1 MRWDGNYPYV
11 GRQPPTV
18 RGSVRKRGAAVSGDG
33 QTRLYERNS
42 QNVPY
47 AQTDYLMH
55 RDDSSQSLAHF
66 GIPGMKWGVRRFQ
79 NDDGTLTEEGK
90 QRYGRDSEPESKSW
104 KKSDASNLSDD
115 ELRRRN
121 NRLQSERQY
130 RDLTTTQAERDR
142 IQMRNEIKKD
152 FLKKALLVPVGA
164 VLAYAGTKLIKN
176 KGTKIVD
183 MLEKFGKKAVGKI
196 KASRLLKQA
205 ANRGHDKYTRSF
217 SDNLREFFPR
227 KNGGYGGRE
236 YNYWPKANKV
246 LPKNQ
251 PWPEIPLT
259 KPKKG

>member
-33 QTRLYERNS
+33 RTRLYERNS

-66 GIPGMKWGVRRFQ
+66 GIPGMKWGLRRYQ
-79 NDDGTLTEEGK
+79 NEDGTLTEEGK
-90 QRYGRDSEPESKSW
+90 LRYGRDSEPESRTW
-104 KKSDASNLSDD
+104 KKSDADQLSDE

-130 RDLTTTQAERDR
+130 RDLTTTQAEKDKAQADQIRT
-142 IQMRNEIKKD
+142 QLKNEIKKD
-152 FLKKALLVPVGA
+152 LLKKALIVPIGA

-176 KGTKIVD
+176 KGTKILD
-183 MLEKFGKKAVGKI
+183 QFTHYGKKKI
-196 KASRLLKQA
+196 ASLKA
-205 ANRGHDKYTRSF
+205 ANILKNILKGQNVPDRGHYNPLHDYALGKHPEWKNI
-217 SDNLREFFPR
+217 DLRKR
-227 KNGGYGGRE
+227 
-236 YNYWPKANKV
+236 
-246 LPKNQ
+246 L
-251 PWPEIPLT
+251 
-259 KPKKG
+259 

>member
-33 QTRLYERNS
+33 RTRLYERNS

-66 GIPGMKWGVRRFQ
+66 GIPGMKWGLRRYQ
-79 NDDGTLTEEGK
+79 NEDGTLTEEGK
-90 QRYGRDSEPESKSW
+90 LRYGRDSEPESKSW
-104 KKSDASNLSDD
+104 KKSDVDQLSDE

-130 RDLTTTQAERDR
+130 RDLTTTQAEKDKAQADQIRT
-142 IQMRNEIKKD
+142 QLKNEIKKD
-152 FLKKALLVPVGA
+152 LLKKALIVPIGA

-176 KGTKIVD
+176 KGTKILD
-183 MLEKFGKKAVGKI
+183 QFTHYGKKKI
-196 KASRLLKQA
+196 ASLKA
-205 ANRGHDKYTRSF
+205 ANILKNILKGQNVPDRGHY
-217 SDNLREFFPR
+217 NPLRDYALGKHPEWKNIDLR
-227 KNGGYGGRE
+227 KR
-236 YNYWPKANKV
+236 
-246 LPKNQ
+246 L
-251 PWPEIPLT
+251 
-259 KPKKG
+259 

>member
-11 GRQPPTV
+11 GRQPPMV

-33 QTRLYERNS
+33 RTRLYERNS

-130 RDLTTTQAERDR
+130 RDLTTTQAEKDKAQADQIRT
-142 IQMRNEIKKD
+142 QLKNEIKKD
-152 FLKKALLVPVGA
+152 LLKKVLIVPIGA
-164 VLAYAGTKLIKN
+164 ALAYAGNKLIKN
-176 KGTKIVD
+176 KGIKIFD
-183 MLEKFGKKAVGKI
+183 QFTHYGKKKI
-196 KASRLLKQA
+196 ASLKA
-205 ANRGHDKYTRSF
+205 ANILKNILKGQNVPDRGHY
-217 SDNLREFFPR
+217 NPLRDYALGKHPEWKDIDLR
-227 KNGGYGGRE
+227 KR
-236 YNYWPKANKV
+236 
-246 LPKNQ
+246 L
-251 PWPEIPLT
+251 
-259 KPKKG
+259 

>member
-33 QTRLYERNS
+33 RTRLYERNS

-55 RDDSSQSLAHF
+55 RDDSSQSLSHF

-90 QRYGRDSEPESKSW
+90 QRYGRDSEQESKSW

-142 IQMRNEIKKD
+142 AQMRNEIKKD
-152 FLKKALLVPVGA
+152 FIKKAVLIPIGA
-164 VLAYAGTKLIKN
+164 VLAAGGTLLIKKN
-176 KGTKIVD
+176 GTRIID
-183 MLEKFGKKAVGKI
+183 MLEHFAKKKFATI
-196 KASRLLKQA
+196 KASNILKNTLKKSNVPHAGQYNPLRDYALGKHPEWKDLDFLRLA
-205 ANRGHDKYTRSF
+205 R
-217 SDNLREFFPR
+217 
-227 KNGGYGGRE
+227 
-236 YNYWPKANKV
+236 
-246 LPKNQ
+246 
-251 PWPEIPLT
+251 
-259 KPKKG
+259 

>member
-11 GRQPPTV
+11 GRQPSTV
-18 RGSVRKRGAAVSGDG
+18 RGLVRKRGAAVSGDG
-33 QTRLYERNS
+33 RTRLYERNS

-55 RDDSSQSLAHF
+55 RDDSSQCLAHF

-104 KKSDASNLSDD
+104 KKSDASNLSDE

-130 RDLTTTQAERDR
+130 RDLTTTQAEKDKAQADQIRT
-142 IQMRNEIKKD
+142 QLKNEIKKD
-152 FLKKALLVPVGA
+152 LLKKALIVPIGA

-176 KGTKIVD
+176 KGTKILD
-183 MLEKFGKKAVGKI
+183 QFTHYGKKKI
-196 KASRLLKQA
+196 ASLKA
-205 ANRGHDKYTRSF
+205 ANILKNILKGQNVPDRGHY
-217 SDNLREFFPR
+217 NPLRDYALGKHPEWKDIDLR
-227 KNGGYGGRE
+227 KR
-236 YNYWPKANKV
+236 
-246 LPKNQ
+246 L
-251 PWPEIPLT
+251 
-259 KPKKG
+259 